1 MLTYKRLGLKVKPHL
16 TEKDETVG
24 RILDILKKSGAEV
37 YVDQKSIGDIRCAVG
52 LPILDDASTID
63 AMIVIGGDGTILR
76 SVRELK
82 DLSVPIFGIN
92 RGAVGFLAEIAIEE
106 VETLLPSLLAGE
118 GVIEERELLSVE
130 VERSDKKIFD
140 GFALN
145 EIVVSQGAIAR
156 LMDLRTSVNGEALA
170 TYHADGLI
178 IATPTGSTAYSL
190 AAGGPVVHAGLSAMI
205 LTPINPHSLTQKP
218 IVIPGDSIVET
229 EIIKN
234 NNEFS
239 EGSISLTLDGQVY
252 EQLNKNDIVRVRVHD
267 ETAKFIRR
275 KQDTFFHTLRTK
287 LRWGERI

>member
-1 MLTYKRLGLKVKPHL
+1 MLRYKRLGLKVKPHL
-16 TEKDETVG
+16 TEKDAVVH
-24 RILDILKKSGAEV
+24 RILQIAQKQGAEIF
-37 YVDQKSIGDIRCAVG
+37 VDRKSVGDAHSCAH
-52 LPILDDASTID
+52 LPSLEKDTAID
-63 AMIVIGGDGTILR
+63 AMLVIGGDGTILR
-76 SVRELK
+76 SVREIG
-82 DLSVPIFGIN
+82 DLSIPIIGIN

-106 VETLLPSLLAGE
+106 VDELLPQLLSGE
-118 GVIEERELLSVE
+118 GVTEERALFVAE
-130 VERSDKKIFD
+130 VRRSADDIFS

-145 EIVVSQGAIAR
+145 EIVISQGAIAR

-190 AAGGPVVHAGLSAMI
+190 AAGGPVVHAGLDAII

-218 IVIPGDSIVET
+218 IVLPGDSIVET

-252 EQLNKNDIVRVRVHD
+252 EELNKNDLVRVRVHD
-267 ETAKFIRR
+267 QKAKFVRR

-287 LRWGERI
+287 LRWGERM